1 MRILRIIITYLYN
14 RLGCK
19 YDHFPV
25 KVPDEPIIEC
35 MISTPQFK
43 GGADHYV
50 MFRQSGIFYR
60 ETMKFIPYLTLI
72 EKLRGCHEVHFQS
85 FEDFCKSVVK
95 VY

>member
-1 MRILRIIITYLYN
+1 MSILRKIITYLYN

-25 KVPDEPIIEC
+25 SVPDEHVIEC

-43 GGADHYV
+43 GDADHYV
-50 MFRQSGIFYR
+50 MFRQSGTFYR
-60 ETMKFIPYLTLI
+60 ETLKFCPDHNLI
-72 EKLRGCHEVHFQS
+72 GMLRGCHEVHFQS